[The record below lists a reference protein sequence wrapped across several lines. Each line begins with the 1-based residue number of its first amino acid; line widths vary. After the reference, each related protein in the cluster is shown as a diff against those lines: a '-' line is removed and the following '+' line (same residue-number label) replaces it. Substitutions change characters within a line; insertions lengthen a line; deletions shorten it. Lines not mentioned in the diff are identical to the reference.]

1 MGKLIVPEYDQEQGI
16 SLLTIGDRVYRKS
29 TLRARQVSAAAT
41 SSSSASTT
49 ATSSHTKWQEDDG
62 NSDTDEPIEQ
72 HDDGSVSLK
81 FLVPS
86 ALMGFLI
93 GKVRSCAFDIVVA

>member
-1 MGKLIVPEYDQEQGI
+1 VIESIARAHYE
-16 SLLTIGDRVYRKS
+16 
-29 TLRARQVSAAAT
+29 RARCQQQQRRP
-41 SSSSASTT
+41 SASTT